1 MKVKVNKGVLN
12 GAGFRFAIVVSSWN
26 DAITSRLLDGAL
38 EALEKTGVQESNVEI
53 FRVPGSYEI
62 PLIALKAAKTGKF
75 DALICLGT
83 IIRGETPHFEYVAS
97 EVAKGISQIA
107 IQMELPVI
115 FGIVTAD
122 NIEQAMNRA
131 GIKLGNKGYEAAMT
145 AVEMANLCKLIQ
157 ENSKN
162 S

>member
-1 MKVKVNKGVLN
+1 
-12 GAGFRFAIVVSSWN
+12 
-26 DAITSRLLDGAL
+26 
-38 EALEKTGVQESNVEI
+38 
-53 FRVPGSYEI
+53 
-62 PLIALKAAKTGKF
+62 LKAAKTGKF

-97 EVAKGISQIA
+97 EVAKGISQVA

-145 AVEMANLCKLIQ
+145 AVEMANLCKSIQ
-157 ENSKN
+157 ENLEG
-162 S
+162 

>member
-1 MKVKVNKGVLN
+1 MN
-12 GAGFRFAIVVSSWN
+12 GSGFRFAIIVSSWN
-26 DAITSRLLDGAL
+26 DAITSKLLDGAL
-38 EALEKTGVQESNVEI
+38 EALEKTGVQESDVEI

-97 EVAKGISQIA
+97 EVAKGISQVA
-107 IQMELPVI
+107 IQIELPVI

-145 AVEMANLCKLIQ
+145 AVEMANLCKSIQ
-157 ENSKN
+157 ENLEG
-162 S
+162 

>member
-1 MKVKVNKGVLN
+1 VKVKVNKGILN
-12 GAGFRFAIVVSSWN
+12 GSGFRFAIIVSSWN
-26 DAITSRLLDGAL
+26 DAITSKLLDGAL
-38 EALEKTGVQESNVEI
+38 EALEKTGVQESDVEI

-97 EVAKGISQIA
+97 EVAKGISQVA
-107 IQMELPVI
+107 IQIELPVI

-145 AVEMANLCKLIQ
+145 AVEMANLCKSIQ
-157 ENSKN
+157 ENLEG
-162 S
+162 

>member
-1 MKVKVNKGVLN
+1 MKVKVNKGILN
-12 GAGFRFAIVVSSWN
+12 GYGFRFAIIVSSWN
-26 DAITSRLLDGAL
+26 DTITSKLLDGAL
-38 EALEKTGVQESNVEI
+38 EALEKTGVQESDVEI

-97 EVAKGISQIA
+97 EVAKGISQVA

-145 AVEMANLCKLIQ
+145 AVEMANLCKSIQ
-157 ENSKN
+157 ENLEG
-162 S
+162 

>member
-1 MKVKVNKGVLN
+1 MKAKINKGVLN
-12 GAGFRFAIVVSSWN
+12 GSGFRFAIIVSSWN
-26 DAITSRLLDGAL
+26 DAITSKLLDGAL

-97 EVAKGISQIA
+97 EVAKGISQVA
-107 IQMELPVI
+107 IQVELPVI

-157 ENSKN
+157 ENSKE
-162 S
+162 

>member
-1 MKVKVNKGVLN
+1 MKVKVNKGILN
-12 GAGFRFAIVVSSWN
+12 GSGFRFAIIVSSWN
-26 DAITSRLLDGAL
+26 DTITSKLLDGAL
-38 EALEKTGVQESNVEI
+38 EALEKTGVQESDVEI

-97 EVAKGISQIA
+97 EVAKGISQVA

-145 AVEMANLCKLIQ
+145 AVEMANLCKSIQ
-157 ENSKN
+157 ENLEG
-162 S
+162 

>member
-1 MKVKVNKGVLN
+1 VKVKVNKGILN
-12 GAGFRFAIVVSSWN
+12 GSGFRFAIIVSSWN
-26 DAITSRLLDGAL
+26 DTITSKLLDGAL
-38 EALEKTGVQESNVEI
+38 EALEKTGVQESDVEI

-97 EVAKGISQIA
+97 EVAKGISQVA

-145 AVEMANLCKLIQ
+145 AVEMANLCKSIQ
-157 ENSKN
+157 ENLEG
-162 S
+162 

>member
-1 MKVKVNKGVLN
+1 VKAKINKGVLN
-12 GAGFRFAIVVSSWN
+12 GSGFRFAIIVSSWN
-26 DAITSRLLDGAL
+26 DAITSKLLDGAL

-97 EVAKGISQIA
+97 EVAKGISQVA
-107 IQMELPVI
+107 IQVELPVI

-157 ENSKN
+157 ENSKE
-162 S
+162 

>member
-1 MKVKVNKGVLN
+1 VKAKVNKGVLN
-12 GAGFRFAIVVSSWN
+12 GSGFRFAIIVSSWN
-26 DAITSRLLDGAL
+26 DAITSKLLDGAL

-97 EVAKGISQIA
+97 EVAKGISQVA
-107 IQMELPVI
+107 IQVELPVI

-145 AVEMANLCKLIQ
+145 AVEMANLCKSIQ
-157 ENSKN
+157 ESLKE
-162 S
+162 

>member
-1 MKVKVNKGVLN
+1 MKAKVNKGVLN
-12 GAGFRFAIVVSSWN
+12 GSGFRFAIIVSSWN
-26 DAITSRLLDGAL
+26 DAITSKLLDGAL

-97 EVAKGISQIA
+97 EVAKGISQVA
-107 IQMELPVI
+107 IQVELPVI

-145 AVEMANLCKLIQ
+145 AVEMANLCKSIQ
-157 ENSKN
+157 ESLKE
-162 S
+162 

>member
-1 MKVKVNKGVLN
+1 MKVKVNKGILN
-12 GAGFRFAIVVSSWN
+12 GSGFRFAIIVSSWN
-26 DAITSRLLDGAL
+26 DAITSKLLDGAL
-38 EALEKTGVQESNVEI
+38 EALEKTGVQESDVEI

-97 EVAKGISQIA
+97 EVAKGISQVA
-107 IQMELPVI
+107 IQIELPVI

-145 AVEMANLCKLIQ
+145 AVEMANLCKSIQ
-157 ENSKN
+157 ENLEG
-162 S
+162 